1 MTFSTRSAK
10 HTNNKRLR
18 DVTFLVDAQ
27 LPPALARWLREAGHD
42 AQHVSEVGLR
52 EAEDVPIW
60 MYALSV
66 QAVIVT
72 KDEDFAERASRTIN
86 APTIVWLRIGN
97 ATNPALLEWLRP
109 RWSQVLMLL
118 EEGHRLIQVR

>member
-1 MTFSTRSAK
+1 
-10 HTNNKRLR
+10 
-18 DVTFLVDAQ
+18 
-27 LPPALARWLREAGHD
+27 
-42 AQHVSEVGLR
+42 
-52 EAEDVPIW
+52 
-60 MYALSV
+60 MYTLSV

-86 APTIVWLRIGN
+86 SPIIVWLRIGN
-97 ATNPALLEWLRP
+97 ATNPALLKWLQP